1 VALLEDA
8 AVTVLVADYVGVD
21 AANKLN
27 LIGAGFTLLGAMDP
41 VTGATNPFALA
52 VLIEAPVRY
61 VGQDV
66 AVTIELRDETS
77 DTAVQMA
84 GPTGQ
89 AEALRI
95 SQLVRFEKVMS
106 PPGMTVPE
114 GLPTR
119 LQFNVGFSNGL
130 PLKPG
135 ALYAWRVSLD
145 GQTRKQWAA
154 RFAIPGPPP
163 GPVFG
168 GPAGPADIPNIQ
180 QPGAPG
186 SA

>member
-1 VALLEDA
+1 MALLEDV
-8 AVTVLVADYVGVD
+8 AVTVLVGDYVGVD
-21 AANKLN
+21 PAGKLN

-41 VTGATNPFALA
+41 MSGATNPFALA
-52 VLIEAPVRY
+52 VVIEAPKKY

-66 AVTIELRDETS
+66 AVTIELRDEAA

-84 GPTGQ
+84 GPSGQ

-95 SQLVRFEKVMS
+95 SQLVRFEKPAS

-119 LQFNVGFSNGL
+119 LQFNVAFANGL

-135 ALYAWRVSLD
+135 VLYAWRVSLD
-145 GQTRKQWAA
+145 NQTRWQWAA

-180 QPGAPG
+180 QPGPSD